1 MTPRRSEQE
10 WQTLIQ
16 QCEESTLSTKE
27 FCRQNQLTT
36 STFYAKRKHMN
47 VDEPQQSGGFIRAK
61 TTERVAQ
68 YQEPSAPV
76 AHMTLTINDVELSLP
91 QGTPA
96 VYLAELI
103 RALQV

>member
-27 FCRQNQLTT
+27 FCRQCQLTT
-36 STFYAKRKHMN
+36 STFYAKKKQLS
-47 VDEPQQSGGFIRAK
+47 VDKSEQSGGFVRAK
-61 TTERVAQ
+61 ITERVAQ
-68 YQEPSAPV
+68 YQAVSAPV
-76 AHMTLTINDVELSLP
+76 ANMILTINDVELSLP

-96 VYLAELI
+96 IYLAELI
-103 RALQV
+103 EALRP